1 MVVRP
6 ATIQKGMKMRMKPGR
21 SALVASGLAALVF
34 AGAGHSLASG
44 QAMPTSIGHDTRL
57 LIAATPARSK
67 SALTV
72 TSPTF
77 APGADIPLASTQYGD
92 NRFPGLA
99 WSNGPKSTRSYVV
112 VIQGMLGKDGAP
124 ESGTSIH
131 FVAYDLP
138 AGTTALPAGMTA
150 LPEGAAYGPNVHG
163 LATPYAGPH
172 THDTSRHP
180 YHAQVF
186 ALDIVLG
193 KGAGASFAAL
203 QAAMAGHVL
212 KSGDL
217 VGFASKP
224 ASAVDAGDLAM
235 TTPINIETGL
245 VTGIPGRDASVAVY
259 KGIPYAAPPVGDL
272 RWRAPAAPL
281 PWLGTRKADAF
292 GHACPQPGGEMA
304 RGMTQSEDCLT
315 LNVWSG
321 ARPGGAE
328 KRPVYVWIYGG
339 GFIGGTGASPE
350 FDGEGL
356 AKKGVVVVTFNY
368 RVGALGFLSTPEL
381 SQESGHGASGNYG
394 LLDDI
399 AALQWVQRN
408 IAAFGGDPSQVTIGG
423 QSAGAGSVGFLAMS
437 PLAKGLFRAG
447 IAESHARYPRDTE
460 LRYLSV
466 SWRPL
471 ASAEEQGAKYAVDHG
486 ARTLAELRAMPW
498 QHVIEGSATID
509 AGVETGS
516 DGKPPLFRPVV
527 DGWVIPRS
535 YWDTYQ
541 SGSQNQVAYVAGNNK
556 DETGAVPETA
566 FAALRASKTPPR
578 AGMPQTSVTVA
589 QFQASARRKFGTLA
603 DEFLKLY
610 PAQTDE
616 EAALQNNAS
625 ARDNSRISTWLWGTL
640 WTKASNLPLHTYFWT
655 HAIPG
660 ASHDTRGA
668 FHGSEIPYAF
678 NSLDALPQPWTRQDR
693 AIAETMS
700 SYWANIIKTGNPN
713 GPGLPEWPAYS
724 SQTPQVMELGDNF
737 GPIPLAA
744 PDKIDFWKRFYA
756 TQAAW

>member
-1 MVVRP
+1 M
-6 ATIQKGMKMRMKPGR
+6 QKGMKMRRKLGH
-21 SALVASGLAALVF
+21 SALVASGLAALAF
-34 AGAGHSLASG
+34 AGAGHS
-44 QAMPTSIGHDTRL
+44 QVPTTIGHDAGL
-57 LIAATPARSK
+57 LIAAVPAK
-67 SALTV
+67 GKAALSV
-72 TSPTF
+72 TSPAFTS
-77 APGADIPLASTQYGD
+77 GADIPLASTQYGD

-99 WSNGPKSTRSYVV
+99 WSRGPRGTRSYVV
-112 VIQGMLGKDGAP
+112 VIQGMLGKDGAS
-124 ESGTSIH
+124 EAGTSIH
-131 FVAYDLP
+131 FVAYDIGG
-138 AGTTALPAGMTA
+138 GTTTLAEGMTALPAGA
-150 LPEGAAYGPNVHG
+150 LYGPNVHG
-163 LATPYAGPH
+163 TAAAYAGPH
-172 THDTSRHP
+172 THDASPHP

-186 ALDIVLG
+186 ALDTVIG
-193 KGAGASFAAL
+193 AKAGASFAAL
-203 QAAMAGHVL
+203 KAAMTGHVL
-212 KSGDL
+212 ASGEL

-224 ASAVDAGDLAM
+224 TSSLGAGELAVI
-235 TTPINIETGL
+235 TPVKVEGGAL
-245 VTGIPGRDASVAVY
+245 TGITGRDASVAVY
-259 KGIPYAAPPVGDL
+259 KGIPYAAPPVGEL
-272 RWRAPAAPL
+272 RWRAPAAAL
-281 PWLGTRKADAF
+281 TWSGTRKADAF
-292 GHACPQPGGEMA
+292 GHPCPQPGGEMA
-304 RGMTQSEDCLT
+304 RGMAQSEDCLT

-321 ARPGGAE
+321 AKPGSAE

-356 AKKGVVVVTFNY
+356 AKKGIVVVTFNY
-368 RVGALGFLSTPEL
+368 RVGALGFLATPEL
-381 SQESGHGASGNYG
+381 SKESGHGASGNYG

-408 IAAFGGDPSQVTIGG
+408 IAAFGGDPSKVTIGG
-423 QSAGAGSVGFLAMS
+423 QSAGAGSVGFLSMS

-471 ASAEEQGAKYAVDHG
+471 ASAEKQGAQYAAEHG
-486 ARTLAELRAMPW
+486 AKTLTELRAMPW
-498 QHVIEGSATID
+498 QQVIDGSATID

-527 DGWVIPRS
+527 DGWVIPKS

-541 SGSQNQVAYVAGNNK
+541 SGTQNQVTYVAGNNK
-556 DETGAVPETA
+556 DETGAVPKTA
-566 FAALRASKTPPR
+566 FAALRASKAPPR

-589 QFQASARRKFGTLA
+589 KFQLSARRKFGKLA

-610 PAQTDE
+610 PARTDE

-640 WTKASNLPLHTYFWT
+640 WTRANTLPLHTYFWT

-660 ASHDTRGA
+660 LTHDTRGA
-668 FHGSEIPYAF
+668 FHGSEIPYVF
-678 NSLDALPQPWTRQDR
+678 NSLDVLPQPWTAQDR

-713 GPGLPEWPAYS
+713 GEGLPEWPAYS
-724 SQTPQVMELGDNF
+724 AKVPQVMELGDSF
-737 GPIPLAA
+737 GPIPVASA
-744 PDKIDFWKRFYA
+744 EKVDFWKRFYA

>member
-1 MVVRP
+1 
-6 ATIQKGMKMRMKPGR
+6 MRITLGR
-21 SALVASGLAALVF
+21 SALFASGLAALTF
-34 AGAGHSLASG
+34 AGTGHSQAIAP
-44 QAMPTSIGHDTRL
+44 AMPTSIGHDARL
-57 LIAATPARSK
+57 LIATVPANGK
-67 SALTV
+67 VQLTV
-72 TSPTF
+72 TSPAF
-77 APGADIPLASTQYGD
+77 ASGEDIPLESTQYGE

-99 WSNGPKSTRSYVV
+99 WSKGPKGTRSYVV
-112 VIQGMLGKDGAP
+112 VIQGMLGKNGGP
-124 ESGTSIH
+124 EGGTSIH
-131 FVAYDLP
+131 FVSYNLP
-138 AGTTALPAGMTA
+138 AGTATLAAGMTF
-150 LPEGAAYGPNVHG
+150 LPKGAAYGPNVHG
-163 LATPYAGPH
+163 PAAAYAGPH
-172 THDTSRHP
+172 THDASRHP

-186 ALDIVLG
+186 ALDTVLATD
-193 KGAGASFAAL
+193 AGTSFASL
-203 QAAMAGHVL
+203 QAVIAGHVL
-212 KSGDL
+212 ASGEL

-224 ASAVDAGDLAM
+224 AWAQVAGELAA
-235 TTPINIETGL
+235 TVPIKVETGL
-245 VTGIPGRDASVAVY
+245 LTGISGRDASIAVY

-272 RWRAPAAPL
+272 RWRAPAAAA
-281 PWLGTRKADAF
+281 PWSGTRKADAF

-304 RGMTQSEDCLT
+304 RGMEQSEDCLT

-321 ARPGGAE
+321 AKPGSAE

-350 FDGEGL
+350 FDGESL
-356 AKKGVVVVTFNY
+356 ARKGVIVVTFNY

-381 SQESGHGASGNYG
+381 SKESGHGASGNYG

-408 IAAFGGDPSQVTIGG
+408 IRAFGGDPSKVTIGG
-423 QSAGAGSVGFLAMS
+423 QSAGAGSVGFLSMS

-471 ASAEEQGAKYAVDHG
+471 ALAEKQGAKYAAGHG
-486 ARTLAELRAMPW
+486 AETLAQLRAMPW
-498 QHVIEGSATID
+498 QQVIDGSATID

-527 DGWVIPRS
+527 DGWVIPKS

-541 SGSQNQVAYVAGNNK
+541 SGTQNQVAYIAGNNK
-556 DETGAVPETA
+556 DETGAVPKTA
-566 FAALRASKTPPR
+566 FAALRASKAPPR

-589 QFQASARRKFGTLA
+589 KFQLSARRKFGKLA

-610 PAQTDE
+610 PARNDE

-640 WTKASNLPLHTYFWT
+640 WTNANTLPLHTYFWT

-660 ASHDTRGA
+660 PTHDTRGA
-668 FHGSEIPYAF
+668 FHGSEIPYVF
-678 NSLDALPQPWTRQDR
+678 NSLDVLPQPWTAQDR

-713 GPGLPEWPAYS
+713 GEGLPEWPAYS
-724 SQTPQVMELGDNF
+724 AKVPQVMELGDSF
-737 GPIPLAA
+737 GPIPVAS
-744 PDKIDFWKRFYA
+744 PEKVDFWKRFYA

>member
-1 MVVRP
+1 M
-6 ATIQKGMKMRMKPGR
+6 QKGMKMRSKLGH
-21 SALVASGLAALVF
+21 SALVASGLAALAF
-34 AGAGHSLASG
+34 AGAGHSQTAA
-44 QAMPTSIGHDTRL
+44 QAMPTTIGHDAQL
-57 LIAATPARSK
+57 LITAVPARGK
-67 SALTV
+67 AALSV
-72 TSPTF
+72 TSPAF
-77 APGADIPLASTQYGD
+77 AAGADIPLASTQYGD
-92 NRFPGLA
+92 NQFPGLA
-99 WSNGPKSTRSYVV
+99 WTRGPKGTRSYVV
-112 VIQGMLGKDGAP
+112 VIQGMLGKDGAL
-124 ESGTSIH
+124 EARTSIH
-131 FVAYDLP
+131 FVAYDIP
-138 AGTTALPAGMTA
+138 AGTTSLTQGMTTLPA
-150 LPEGAAYGPNVHG
+150 GAAYGPNVHG
-163 LATPYAGPH
+163 PAAAYAGPH
-172 THDTSRHP
+172 THDASRHP

-186 ALDIVLG
+186 ALDSALDAR
-193 KGAGASFAAL
+193 AGASFAAL
-203 QAAMAGHVL
+203 RAAMAGHVL
-212 KSGDL
+212 ASGEL
-217 VGFASKP
+217 VGFAAKP
-224 ASAVDAGDLAM
+224 ASALGAGELAASV
-235 TTPINIETGL
+235 PVRVETGQI
-245 VTGIPGRDASVAVY
+245 TGGPGRDTSVAVY

-272 RWRAPAAPL
+272 RWRAPAPAL
-281 PWLGTRKADAF
+281 PWTGTRKTETF

-304 RGMTQSEDCLT
+304 RGMAQSEDCLT

-321 ARPGGAE
+321 AKPGSGE

-368 RVGALGFLSTPEL
+368 RVGALGFLATPEL
-381 SQESGHGASGNYG
+381 SKESRHGASGNYG

-408 IAAFGGDPSQVTIGG
+408 IEAFGGDPAQVTIGG
-423 QSAGAGSVGFLAMS
+423 QSAGAGSVGFLSMS
-437 PLAKGLFRAG
+437 PLARGLFRAG

-471 ASAEEQGAKYAVDHG
+471 ASAEKQGAKYTADHG
-486 ARTLAELRAMPW
+486 AKTLAELRAMPW
-498 QHVIEGSATID
+498 QQVIEGSATID

-527 DGWVIPRS
+527 DGWVIPKS
-535 YWDTYQ
+535 YWGTYQ
-541 SGSQNQVAYVAGNNK
+541 SGTQNRIAYVAGNNK

-566 FAALRASKTPPR
+566 FAALRAGKTPPR

-589 QFQASARRKFGTLA
+589 QFEASARRKFGKLA
-603 DEFLKLY
+603 SEFLKLY
-610 PAQTDE
+610 PARTDD

-625 ARDNSRISTWLWGTL
+625 ARDNSRVSTWLWGTL
-640 WTKASNLPLHTYFWT
+640 WTRANPQPLHTYFWT

-660 ASHDTRGA
+660 PSHDTRGA

-678 NSLDALPQPWTRQDR
+678 NSLDALPQPWTAQDR

-724 SQTPQVMELGDNF
+724 AQVPQVMELGDNF
-737 GPIPLAA
+737 GPIPAA
-744 PDKIDFWKRFYA
+744 SPEKVDFWKRFYA
-756 TQAAW
+756 TQPAW